1 MKSLNTVIKYQDVE
15 SKVIELRGQMVL
27 IDRDVAELYGV
38 KTKEV
43 NQAIKNNQHKFPYG
57 YLFEIDKYE
66 KTELVKNFDR
76 FNILKH
82 SNVNPTAFTERGLY
96 MLATI
101 LKSPLAAEVTIAIIE
116 TFTSIREMT
125 RKMEELQVAETQ
137 TEQKT
142 LLKQS
147 GELMA
152 DIIGRNL
159 NTTSTETEIELNL
172 ALVKI
177 KHKVIKEK
185 EKPQK

>member
-15 SKVIELRGQMVL
+15 SKVIELRGQKVL
-27 IDRDVAELYGV
+27 IDRDVADLYG
-38 KTKEV
+38 V
-43 NQAIKNNQHKFPYG
+43 NQAIKNNPHKFPYG

-66 KTELVKNFDR
+66 KVELVKNFDR
-76 FNILKH
+76 FNSLKH
-82 SNVNPTAFTERGLY
+82 SSINPTAFTERGLY

-101 LKSPLAAEVTIAIIE
+101 LKSPLAAEVTIAIID

-125 RKMEELQVAETQ
+125 RKMEELQVAETP

-147 GELMA
+147 GRLMA
-152 DIIGRNL
+152 DIIGHNL

-177 KHKVIKEK
+177 KHKVTKGK
-185 EKPQK
+185 QKQ

>member
-1 MKSLNTVIKYQDVE
+1 
-15 SKVIELRGQMVL
+15 
-27 IDRDVAELYGV
+27 
-38 KTKEV
+38 
-43 NQAIKNNQHKFPYG
+43 
-57 YLFEIDKYE
+57 
-66 KTELVKNFDR
+66 
-76 FNILKH
+76 
-82 SNVNPTAFTERGLY
+82 
-96 MLATI
+96 
-101 LKSPLAAEVTIAIIE
+101 
-116 TFTSIREMT
+116 MT

>member
-1 MKSLNTVIKYQDVE
+1 MKSLPTVIKYQDVE
-15 SKVIELRGQMVL
+15 SKVIELRGQKVL
-27 IDRDVAELYGV
+27 IDRDVADLYGV

-43 NQAIKNNQHKFPYG
+43 NQAIKNNPHKFPYG

-66 KTELVKNFDR
+66 KVELVKNFDR
-76 FNILKH
+76 FNSLKH
-82 SNVNPTAFTERGLY
+82 SSINPTAFTERGLY

-101 LKSPLAAEVTIAIIE
+101 LKSPLAAEVTIAIID

-125 RKMEELQVAETQ
+125 RKMEELQVAETP

-147 GELMA
+147 GRLMA
-152 DIIGRNL
+152 DIIGHNL

-177 KHKVIKEK
+177 KHKVTKGK
-185 EKPQK
+185 Q

>member
-15 SKVIELRGQMVL
+15 SKVIELRGQKVL

-101 LKSPLAAEVTIAIIE
+101 LKSPLAAEVNA
-116 TFTSIREMT
+116 
-125 RKMEELQVAETQ
+125 A
-137 TEQKT
+137 
-142 LLKQS
+142 
-147 GELMA
+147 
-152 DIIGRNL
+152 
-159 NTTSTETEIELNL
+159 
-172 ALVKI
+172 
-177 KHKVIKEK
+177 
-185 EKPQK
+185 

>member
-1 MKSLNTVIKYQDVE
+1 MDEIIKTDDVQNLVV
-15 SKVIELRGQMVL
+15 KLRGQDVL
-27 IDRDVAELYGV
+27 LDRDVATLYGV

-43 NQAIKNNQHKFPYG
+43 NQAVRNNPNKFPFG
-57 YLFEIDKYE
+57 YIFEVDRFE
-66 KTELVKNFDR
+66 REELVKNFDR

>member
-1 MKSLNTVIKYQDVE
+1 MDEIIKTDDVQNLVV
-15 SKVIELRGQMVL
+15 KLRGQDVL
-27 IDRDVAELYGV
+27 LDRDVATLYGV

-43 NQAIKNNQHKFPYG
+43 NQAVRNNPNKFPFG
-57 YLFEIDKYE
+57 YIFEVDRFE
-66 KTELVKNFDR
+66 REELVKNFDR

-159 NTTSTETEIELNL
+159 NTTSTETEIKLNL